1 MNNDYSRR
9 KFIAGLAATS
19 GVMMTGCSNPDR
31 YIPPHFGGLLDASDA
46 LTMSVQRMLM
56 TEQTMAREYSVADIT
71 PDFPVEGTSLPE
83 AADYVASMA
92 NGFTDWR
99 IPLTGLV
106 EQPLSISVADL
117 KKMPARTQITS
128 HSCEGGWTAIGQWT
142 GTPLGLILEQ
152 AKLKPDAR
160 YVAFECVDGWYD
172 FLDLFDA
179 FHAQTILA
187 YGMNG
192 GDLPIQHGAPI
203 RLRVERH
210 LGYKSLKFLKSI
222 QVVDQPDRISSRMEY
237 YGEQPR
243 LFHFSWYA
251 GI

>member
-1 MNNDYSRR
+1 MKIPISRR
-9 KFIAGLAATS
+9 KFLMGLSALGGLS
-19 GVMMTGCSNPDR
+19 LGGCNR
-31 YIPPHFGGLLDASDA
+31 EGYLPPHFGGLLDASDA

-56 TEQTMAREYSVADIT
+56 TEQTMAREYTEADIS
-71 PDFPVEGTSLPE
+71 PEFPVEGTRLPKDI
-83 AADYVASMA
+83 AFQNAMT
-92 NGFTDWR
+92 NGFSDWQIR
-99 IPLTGLV
+99 LDGLV
-106 EQPLSISVADL
+106 DRPLSFSLASL
-117 KKMPARTQITS
+117 KTMPARTQITS

-142 GTPLGLILEQ
+142 GVQLGHILDLAGLQDE
-152 AKLKPDAR
+152 AR

-179 FHAQTILA
+179 MHAQTILA

-192 GDLPIQHGAPI
+192 AGLPIEHGGPI

-210 LGYKSLKFLKSI
+210 LGYKSLKFIKSI
-222 QVVDQPDRISSRMEY
+222 RVVDEPESMADRM
-237 YGEQPR
+237 YGGVPR